1 MELHHDL
8 NIESRIVRYL
18 VKITNFLNSR
28 HINKILAITNG
39 VKKEYV
45 KKKLVDPKKI
55 LVLPSGSAIRKK
67 YKIRNMNN
75 KKLNIGYL
83 GSLYSSRGINL
94 IRNLSKVDSENNYY
108 LYGNTKDINH
118 YKFINSNKNLFL
130 KKYVPYKEIS
140 EILSQMDIV
149 LLPYVSSITVA
160 GNVGNITKFTSP
172 LKLFDYLNCG
182 KVILCSNLKVLKEV
196 LKENKN
202 AFFVNNYKNFYAWK
216 NAIIQLKKQP
226 NKRKIISK
234 NNEILSNKFRLK
246 LRAQKILENIDYD

>member
-1 MELHHDL
+1 
-8 NIESRIVRYL
+8 
-18 VKITNFLNSR
+18 
-28 HINKILAITNG
+28 
-39 VKKEYV
+39 
-45 KKKLVDPKKI
+45 
-55 LVLPSGSAIRKK
+55 
-67 YKIRNMNN
+67 MNN

-216 NAIIQLKKQP
+216 KCHNPTKKT
-226 NKRKIISK
+226 
-234 NNEILSNKFRLK
+234 
-246 LRAQKILENIDYD
+246 AQ